1 MRYIDVCLGLAENI
15 TVLGADGENNII
27 HQKHNAFPYVMLL
40 LRVKHIEEN
49 IKRDLPKSITEPKK
63 KEILV
68 YISRNDTKRGLIG
81 YETIEEYENNLKEFH
96 EILSLD
102 AAGKQQHWTKHQ
114 YKYLVVHKR
123 NKQENREN

>member
-15 TVLGADGENNII
+15 TVLGADGKNSII

-40 LRVKHIEEN
+40 VRVKHVEEN
-49 IKRDLPKSITEPKK
+49 IKRNLPKSITEPKK

-68 YISRNDTKRGLIG
+68 YISRNDTKKGLID
-81 YETIEEYENNLKEFH
+81 YETIKEYENKLKEFH

-102 AAGKQQHWTKHQ
+102 AVGKQ
-114 YKYLVVHKR
+114 
-123 NKQENREN
+123 